1 MILCLI
7 WGSTWMAIKIGLTDA
22 PPLTAAAL
30 RFILATLIL
39 LAIASI
45 KRYSF
50 PRDLKGFV
58 RLGYPGIHMYGL
70 SYAFVYLAEQRIN
83 SSLAGV
89 LFGVFPFFVAL
100 LMSLRYGT
108 ERLSLR
114 AWLGMCGGFSG
125 VILISYGSLQAGGDL
140 FLGTLLAVAGAFAAA
155 YGVVIH
161 KQHFASGN
169 IVVAATV
176 QMVFGGLLLAV
187 AAIILEPWYTFP
199 FSPTTIGPII
209 YLALFG
215 TVVAFLGYY
224 WLLAR
229 ARAVTVSLIAFVT
242 PLIAILIGILYGQE
256 QMTGVMA
263 VGTALILSGIVLV
276 VRAK

>member
-1 MILCLI
+1 
-7 WGSTWMAIKIGLTDA
+7 MAIKIGLTDA
-22 PPLTAAAL
+22 PPLTAATL

-39 LAIASI
+39 LTIALI

-50 PRDLKGFV
+50 PRDWRSLV

-70 SYAFVYLAEQRIN
+70 SYAFVYLAEQRID
-83 SSLAGV
+83 SALAGV

-100 LMSLRYGT
+100 LMWLRYRT

-114 AWLGMCGGFSG
+114 AWLGMCGGFAG
-125 VILISYGSLQAGGDL
+125 VILISFGSLRTGGDV

-161 KQHFASGN
+161 KQHFSSGN

-176 QMVFGGLLLAV
+176 QMMCGGLLLALG
-187 AAIILEPWYTFP
+187 AIFLEPWWTFP
-199 FSPTTIGPII
+199 MSAAAIAPLM
-209 YLALFG
+209 YLAVFG

-242 PLIAILIGILYGQE
+242 PLIAIAVGILYGQE
-256 QMTGVMA
+256 QMTGLVA
-263 VGTALILSGIVLV
+263 AGSALVLSGVFLV
-276 VRAK
+276 VKTE